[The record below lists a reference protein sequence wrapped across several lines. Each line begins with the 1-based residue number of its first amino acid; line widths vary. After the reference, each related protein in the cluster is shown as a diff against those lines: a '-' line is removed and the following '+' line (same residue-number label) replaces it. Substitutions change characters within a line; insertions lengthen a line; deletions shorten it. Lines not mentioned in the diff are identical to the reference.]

1 MRQRTLCLY
10 LLLAVCTVT
19 TLLMITCMEP
29 VHVDQLD
36 PRQGEPKRQ
45 ICSGCNIVVAHNY
58 ITRHVCSEA
67 GFFRYAK
74 KQKTAPAEQA
84 SQQGT

>member
-1 MRQRTLCLY
+1 MRQRTLCLC

-19 TLLMITCMEP
+19 TLLVITCMEP

-36 PRQGEPKRQ
+36 HRRGEPKRQ
-45 ICSGCNIVVAHNY
+45 ICPGCNIVVAHGY

-67 GFFRYAK
+67 GRYAK
-74 KQKTAPAEQA
+74 KQKTTPAEQA